1 MKIFLSDQPCQK
13 TIIAWYTQQTK
24 PVQTH
29 VWAQPKIQRCSGDYI
44 RQTSTVNGKVYYTSV
59 SDTNSQSRIGKCAIW
74 YMAGP
79 NYYKWIVGLT
89 RDIGTNSGYIYVSS
103 TATCPYE
110 TGKAM
115 KSSGLL
121 D

>member
-1 MKIFLSDQPCQK
+1 
-13 TIIAWYTQQTK
+13 
-24 PVQTH
+24 
-29 VWAQPKIQRCSGDYI
+29 
-44 RQTSTVNGKVYYTSV
+44 
-59 SDTNSQSRIGKCAIW
+59 
-74 YMAGP
+74 MAGP

-89 RDIGTNSGYIYVSS
+89 RDIGTNLGYIYVSS